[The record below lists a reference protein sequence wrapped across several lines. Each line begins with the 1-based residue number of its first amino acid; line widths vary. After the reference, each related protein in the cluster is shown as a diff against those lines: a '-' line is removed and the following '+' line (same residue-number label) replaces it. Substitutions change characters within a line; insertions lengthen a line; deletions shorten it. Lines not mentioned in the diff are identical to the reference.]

1 MLQIQK
7 AKRPIFFWMLLS
19 LTGGCDNAHYAEEPT
34 SSLKPDSVEEYTE
47 ERKLATKMFSSIV
60 TQLKN
65 GMVSMTIHR
74 QDEKARLQLKVNH
87 SEKTLHELCRT
98 QETCV
103 GGIYASVNNH
113 KNQGEILH
121 RVYKTKRMQ
130 TACAWLELY
139 SEEFGPMDAALQQEV
154 VGRAWHWV
162 KKCFEE

>member
-1 MLQIQK
+1 MLQIK
-7 AKRPIFFWMLLS
+7 KTKHPIFLGMLLS
-19 LTGGCDNAHYAEEPT
+19 LTGGCDNAHYADEPT
-34 SSLKPDSVEEYTE
+34 SNLKPDNVEEYTE
-47 ERKLATKMFSSIV
+47 ERKLATKMFTSV
-60 TQLKN
+60 LTQLEN

-87 SEKTLHELCRT
+87 SEKTLHELCRV

-113 KNQGEILH
+113 KDQGEILH
-121 RVYKTKRMQ
+121 RVYKTQRMQ
-130 TACAWLELY
+130 IACAWLESY
-139 SEEFGPMDAALQQEV
+139 PEKFGTMNDALQQEV